1 MEAES
6 KKYWHLRNHKL
17 FWVLTNRQVKELCV
31 VMRYKT
37 AEKGDMIYFSE
48 GANNRIYILK
58 KGFIKIAEI
67 DDDGNENITDVI
79 RKGDIFGELFFENE
93 DKEGRNEVAIAI
105 SNKVE
110 ICSFTLEDFQLLL
123 KQYPDVGL
131 SFHKIIGWKFKK
143 LKRRYSDLVFKSVKD
158 RIRIFLDEW
167 ANAEGEDKGDNWEI
181 ENYLKQEDIAK
192 LVCST
197 RQTTTSLLKEL
208 EKDGC
213 IEYSRKKIIVHKHI
227 IDNL

>member
-1 MEAES
+1 MEAAS

-17 FWVLTNRQVKELCV
+17 FWVLSNKQVKELCV

-48 GANNRIYILK
+48 GANERIYILK

-67 DDDGNENITDVI
+67 DEDGNENITDVI

-93 DKEGRNEVAIAI
+93 DSEGRNEVAIAI

-110 ICSFTLEDFQLLL
+110 ICSFTLSDFQILL
-123 KQYPDVGL
+123 KQYPSVGL

-143 LKRRYSDLVFKSVKD
+143 LKRRYSDLIFRSVKD
-158 RIRIFLDEW
+158 RLKIFLAEW
-167 ANAEGEDKGDNWEI
+167 AGAEGVDRGDKWEI

-208 EKDGC
+208 EKEGL
-213 IEYSRKKIIVHKHI
+213 IEYSRKTIVVQKKIEEEA
-227 IDNL
+227 

>member
-1 MEAES
+1 MEVES
-6 KKYWHLRNHKL
+6 SKYWHIRNHKL
-17 FWVLTNRQVKELCV
+17 FKVLTNSQVKELCV

-37 AEKGDMIYFSE
+37 AVKGDMIYFSE
-48 GANNRIYILK
+48 GANKRIYILK

-93 DKEGRNEVAIAI
+93 DKEGGNEVAIAI
-105 SNKVE
+105 SKVE

-143 LKRRYSDLVFKSVKD
+143 LKRRYTDLIFKSVKD
-158 RIRIFLDEW
+158 RIRIFLEEW
-167 ANAEGEDKGDNWEI
+167 ASAEGEDKGDNWEI

-213 IEYSRKKIIVHKHI
+213 IEYSRKKIIVHKRI
-227 IDNL
+227 IDGL